1 MGKVILLFYFY
12 RDHITATTGMKFV
25 TLFYQSNIQ

>member
-1 MGKVILLFYFY
+1 MGKVILYIYFC
-12 RDHITATTGMKFV
+12 RDHIMATTGMKFV